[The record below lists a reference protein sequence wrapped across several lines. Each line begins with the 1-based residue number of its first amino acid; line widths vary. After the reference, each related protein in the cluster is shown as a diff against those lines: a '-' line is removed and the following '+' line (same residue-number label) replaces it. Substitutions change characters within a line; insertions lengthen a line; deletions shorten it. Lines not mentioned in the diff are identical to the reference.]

1 MIINSTKSSNFVDK
15 TWFKLKMVSGQLRIL
30 LILSFILEWRHST
43 ISFSHKSCF
52 CNFSWK
58 ALEKLFSS
66 LELKPRKCVFRVWG
80 HHKLLHTIVWRY
92 NFINFYWQCCFRT
105 SYRIVPITRFWTQN
119 KETSLPDSNDVIMT
133 SQRIPKLM

>member
-1 MIINSTKSSNFVDK
+1 MIISSTKSSNFVDK
-15 TWFKLKMVSGQLRIL
+15 TWFKLKMVSGQLEIL

-58 ALEKLFSS
+58 ALQKLSSS
-66 LELKPRKCVFRVWG
+66 LELKPRKYVFRVRG
-80 HHKLLHTIVWRY
+80 RLKPLRPIMWRY

-105 SYRIVPITRFWTQN
+105 SYKIVSITCFWTQ
-119 KETSLPDSNDVIMT
+119 KEETSLPDSGT
-133 SQRIPKLM
+133 S

>member
-43 ISFSHKSCF
+43 ISFFHKSCF

-66 LELKPRKCVFRVWG
+66 LELKPRKCVFRVWDR
-80 HHKLLHTIVWRY
+80 HKPLHTIVWRY
-92 NFINFYWQCCFRT
+92 NFINFYWQCYFRT
-105 SYRIVPITRFWTQN
+105 SYRIVSITRFWTQN